1 METGAKAISDSRRH
15 STLWLILRKS
25 SLQVP
30 GRDKQSSESNWPNCS
45 CDRLVK
51 NQSVP
56 GLHPTHTGVR
66 FGQV

>member
-1 METGAKAISDSRRH
+1 MKLVPRPSRTPEDAPR
-15 STLWLILRKS
+15 SGLFLEVKPPGSWTRKT
-25 SLQVP
+25 V
-30 GRDKQSSESNWPNCS
+30 SESNWPNCS

-51 NQSVP
+51 NQSIP